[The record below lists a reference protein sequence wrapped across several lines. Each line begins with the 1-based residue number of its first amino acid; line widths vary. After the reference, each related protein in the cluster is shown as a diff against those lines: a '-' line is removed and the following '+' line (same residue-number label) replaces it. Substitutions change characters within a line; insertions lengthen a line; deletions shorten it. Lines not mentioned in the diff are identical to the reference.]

1 MPRKNKQYSKEV
13 LGVAVEEVKAGA
25 SLRKTAQKYGI
36 PHTTLAD
43 YKKNTYS
50 HNPHPN
56 SALTPAEEEA
66 LLSFIFWMADHGFP
80 ITRSLVKALAIRI
93 IRESGRSNTTRVN
106 LEKGPSDMW
115 WSRFKARHPALT
127 MRTADS
133 LDRARVHGAT
143 PEAIEGFF
151 SIYEALYIQHDLKNK
166 PHLIFNCDETGFGD
180 KPRSREKVLCQTR
193 RRHIYQQQQTTQ
205 QHITVHCCVSA
216 AGESIPPFII
226 FPGCLPS
233 TAYKLDGPS
242 NALYGIQQKGYMDGE
257 LFLKWLH
264 HFIRYAPE
272 ERPIILIMDQ
282 HETHVLKEVI
292 VLCRDNKIEILCLPA
307 HTTHVLQPLD
317 IAVFNPLK
325 TAFSKMASRMGL
337 VRGDLVVGK
346 KQFSPLLKHVYPTAV
361 TAENV
366 KAGFRKAGIFPLSRE
381 AVDTA
386 QVVRILPSAEGTDA
400 TPATSSPT
408 PSSTPTTPPA
418 IATPSST
425 PTTASATP
433 SSASTT
439 SASASAPLTGTNMS
453 ATPAPCPTCKRVTPK
468 NYLVAAGI
476 LPESLANVFMSPALE
491 KQDKVRRRLPL
502 PARVITSDEY
512 FNLVAQKEA
521 EEKEKED
528 KKKKQKEDMAKKK
541 EERRQAQEERR
552 QVQEAKRQRKQAPP
566 PAEQDGEHCTICRCL
581 VPPGSADD
589 TVDEWV
595 QCEICQLWFHLQC
608 AEVMEVPDT
617 EWLCMKCCLHP

>member
-25 SLRKTAQKYGI
+25 SLRKTAQKYGNVI

-66 LLSFIFWMADHGFP
+66 LLSFIFWMVDHGFP
-80 ITRSLVKALAIRI
+80 ITRSLVKVLAIGI

-115 WSRFKARHPALT
+115 WSRFKAHHPALT

-151 SIYEALYIQHDLKNK
+151 SIYEALYIQHDVKNK
-166 PHLIFNCDETGFGD
+166 PHLMFNCDETGFGD
-180 KPRSREKVLCQTR
+180 KPRSREKVLCQTG
-193 RRHIYQQQQTTQ
+193 RRHIYQQQQTTR
-205 QHITVHCCVSA
+205 QHITVHCC
-216 AGESIPPFII
+216 
-226 FPGCLPS
+226 
-233 TAYKLDGPS
+233 
-242 NALYGIQQKGYMDGE
+242 
-257 LFLKWLH
+257 
-264 HFIRYAPE
+264 
-272 ERPIILIMDQ
+272 
-282 HETHVLKEVI
+282 
-292 VLCRDNKIEILCLPA
+292 
-307 HTTHVLQPLD
+307 
-317 IAVFNPLK
+317 
-325 TAFSKMASRMGL
+325 
-337 VRGDLVVGK
+337 
-346 KQFSPLLKHVYPTAV
+346 
-361 TAENV
+361 
-366 KAGFRKAGIFPLSRE
+366 
-381 AVDTA
+381 
-386 QVVRILPSAEGTDA
+386 VVRILPSAEGTDA
-400 TPATSSPT
+400 TPATSSPM

-453 ATPAPCPTCKRVTPK
+453 ATPSATPAPCPTCKRVTPK

-476 LPESLANVFMSPALE
+476 IPESLANILMSPALE

-512 FNLVAQKEA
+512 FNLGAQKEA

-528 KKKKQKEDMAKKK
+528 KKKKRKEDKAKKK

-566 PAEQDGEHCTICRCL
+566 PAEQDGEHCAICRCL

-608 AEVMEVPDT
+608 AEVPDT

>member
-1 MPRKNKQYSKEV
+1 MPRKNKQYTKEV

-25 SLRKTAQKYGI
+25 SLRKTVQKYGI

-43 YKKNTYS
+43 YRKNTYS

-80 ITRSLVKALAIRI
+80 ITRSLVKVLAIGI

-151 SIYEALYIQHDLKNK
+151 SNYEALYIQHDLKNK
-166 PHLIFNCDETGFGD
+166 RHLIFNCDETGFGD
-180 KPRSREKVLCQTR
+180 KPRSREKVLCQTGR
-193 RRHIYQQQQTTQ
+193 KHIYQQQQTTR

-233 TAYKLDGPS
+233 TAYRLDGPP

-282 HETHVLKEVI
+282 HETHVSKEVI

-307 HTTHVLQPLD
+307 HTTHVLQSLD
-317 IAVFNPLK
+317 VAVFNPLK

-337 VRGDLVVGK
+337 VRGDIVVGK

-381 AVDTA
+381 AVDTT

-439 SASASAPLTGTNMS
+439 SASASAPLTGTNISATPS

-476 LPESLANVFMSPALE
+476 IPESLANVLMSPALE
-491 KQDKVRRRLPL
+491 KQDKVRRRLLL

-521 EEKEKED
+521 EEKENED
-528 KKKKQKEDMAKKK
+528 KKKRKEDMAKKK

-552 QVQEAKRQRKQAPP
+552 QVQQAKRQRKQAPP
-566 PAEQDGEHCTICRCL
+566 PAEQDGEHCAICRC
-581 VPPGSADD
+581 P
-589 TVDEWV
+589 T
-595 QCEICQLWFHLQC
+595 
-608 AEVMEVPDT
+608 
-617 EWLCMKCCLHP
+617 WLCR

>member
-43 YKKNTYS
+43 YRKNTYS

-80 ITRSLVKALAIRI
+80 ITRSLVKVLAIGI

-180 KPRSREKVLCQTR
+180 KPRSREKVLCQTG
-193 RRHIYQQQQTTQ
+193 RRHIYQQQQTTR

-233 TAYKLDGPS
+233 TAYKLDGPP

-282 HETHVLKEVI
+282 HETHVSKEVI

-366 KAGFRKAGIFPLSRE
+366 KAGIRK
-381 AVDTA
+381 AVDTT
-386 QVVRILPSAEGTDA
+386 QPRHSVLP
-400 TPATSSPT
+400 
-408 PSSTPTTPPA
+408 PPA
-418 IATPSST
+418 PQPVLHLLGQICL
-425 PTTASATP
+425 
-433 SSASTT
+433 
-439 SASASAPLTGTNMS
+439 PLS
-453 ATPAPCPTCKRVTPK
+453 VTPK

-476 LPESLANVFMSPALE
+476 IPESLANVLMSPALE

-521 EEKEKED
+521 EEKENED
-528 KKKKQKEDMAKKK
+528 KKKKRKEDMAKKK

-566 PAEQDGEHCTICRCL
+566 PAEQDGEHCAICRCL

-617 EWLCMKCCLHP
+617 EWLCTKCCLHP

>member
-1 MPRKNKQYSKEV
+1 
-13 LGVAVEEVKAGA
+13 
-25 SLRKTAQKYGI
+25 
-36 PHTTLAD
+36 
-43 YKKNTYS
+43 
-50 HNPHPN
+50 
-56 SALTPAEEEA
+56 
-66 LLSFIFWMADHGFP
+66 MADHGFP
-80 ITRSLVKALAIRI
+80 ITRSLVKVLAIGI

-143 PEAIEGFF
+143 PEAIEGF

-180 KPRSREKVLCQTR
+180 KPRSREKVLCQTG
-193 RRHIYQQQQTTQ
+193 RRHIYQQQQTTR
-205 QHITVHCCVSA
+205 QHITVHCC
-216 AGESIPPFII
+216 
-226 FPGCLPS
+226 
-233 TAYKLDGPS
+233 
-242 NALYGIQQKGYMDGE
+242 KGYMDGE

-282 HETHVLKEVI
+282 HETHVSKEVI
-292 VLCRDNKIEILCLPA
+292 VLCRDNKIEIPCLPA

-366 KAGFRKAGIFPLSRE
+366 KAGFCKAGIFPLSRE

-418 IATPSST
+418 VATPSST

-453 ATPAPCPTCKRVTPK
+453 ATPSATPAPCPTCKRVTPK

-476 LPESLANVFMSPALE
+476 IPESLANVLMSPALE
-491 KQDKVRRRLPL
+491 KQDKVRRCLPL

-566 PAEQDGEHCTICRCL
+566 PAEQDGEHCAICRYL
-581 VPPGSADD
+581 VAPGSADD